1 MNKPVYKKILDHP
14 DREEIISKLVIGV
27 SPTDIHDWLKAKYTN
42 VSESK
47 FVLSE
52 KMVKSFKDN
61 YLDFYNEL
69 QQDKAKVAVAVA
81 NNTQDQ
87 LDLVVKSNPTYKDA
101 LVKIAKNEWNI
112 DERMMMM
119 AVNVETRMAQVFDEM
134 MEDPRNIN
142 TKVDRLFAEYADIL
156 GNLLDKYHKWKEKP
170 AADQV
175 IQHNVTLQVVDQ
187 HIAVFHE
194 VIKEILY
201 SMDLE
206 ASQYFLEVFNEKMSK
221 LKPPNPE
228 MGPSQDVKM
237 AEVKLL
243 NETIN
248 KKINDDDKD
257 KK

>member
-1 MNKPVYKKILDHP
+1 MNKPVYKKILEHP
-14 DREEIISKLVIGV
+14 DREEIISKLVLGMSI
-27 SPTDIHDWLKAKYTN
+27 TDIHDWLKAKYTN
-42 VSESK
+42 VSETK

-52 KMVKSFKDN
+52 RIIKSFKDN

-69 QQDKAKVAVAVA
+69 QQDKAKVATALA
-81 NNTQDQ
+81 TGTTDQ
-87 LDLVVKSNPTYKDA
+87 LDLAVKSNPTYKDA

-112 DERMMMM
+112 EERMMMM

-187 HIAVFHE
+187 HIAVFHD
-194 VIKEILY
+194 VIKEIL
-201 SMDLE
+201 SGMDLE
-206 ASQYFLEVFNEKMSK
+206 ASQYFLELFNEKMSK
-221 LKPPNPE
+221 LKLPNPE
-228 MGPSQDVKM
+228 TGPSQDVKM

-248 KKINDDDKD
+248 KKINDDDEGNK
-257 KK
+257 